1 MVRSVQERGC
11 LSAQDENLINY
22 IRRHRMAYYV
32 RKIARAKWALLDSS
46 AEKVIDNY
54 RADAIAND
62 MRTTNDALSFWKA
75 KSLDSADFEPV
86 VIINSLLGDYIKKI
100 DLLCI
105 PEEYLAGFDMKQ
117 EDGDTIVYEYRHLHY
132 NLSSLTI
139 KRLVDFARNIV
150 LQILL
155 SAEANSKYVKRINE
169 KQQLELLDKWL
180 TEEKITI
187 SELKSK
193 QQEAIIKHRKKKSQN

>member
-1 MVRSVQERGC
+1 
-11 LSAQDENLINY
+11 
-22 IRRHRMAYYV
+22 MAYYV
-32 RKIARAKWALLDSS
+32 RKIARAKWSVLDDST
-46 AEKVIDNY
+46 EKDIGNY

-75 KSLDSADFEPV
+75 KSFESADFEPV
-86 VIINSLLGDYIKKI
+86 VIINSLLGDSIKKI

-105 PEEYLAGFDMKQ
+105 PEEYLIGFEMKQ
-117 EDGDTIVYEYRHLHY
+117 EDGDTIVQEFRHIHY

-139 KRLVDFARNIV
+139 KRLVEFARDIV

-155 SAEANSKYVKRINE
+155 STEANPEYVKRITE

-180 TEEKITI
+180 TDKKINF
-187 SELKSK
+187 SELKIK
-193 QQEAIIKHRKKKSQN
+193 QQEAIIKYREKKSQNV

>member
-1 MVRSVQERGC
+1 
-11 LSAQDENLINY
+11 
-22 IRRHRMAYYV
+22 MAYYV
-32 RKIARAKWALLDSS
+32 RKIARAKWSLLDSS

-62 MRTTNDALSFWKA
+62 MRTTNDTLSFWKA
-75 KSLDSADFEPV
+75 KSFESIDFEPV
-86 VIINSLLGDYIKKI
+86 VIINSLLGDNIKKI

-117 EDGDTIVYEYRHLHY
+117 ENGDTIVYEYRHLHY

-139 KRLVDFARNIV
+139 NRLVEFARDIV

-155 SAEANSKYVKRINE
+155 SAEENTKYVKRINE
-169 KQQLELLDKWL
+169 KQQLELLDKWVIDG
-180 TEEKITI
+180 KITF

-193 QQEAIIKHRKKKSQN
+193 QQEAIIRYREKNSQNK